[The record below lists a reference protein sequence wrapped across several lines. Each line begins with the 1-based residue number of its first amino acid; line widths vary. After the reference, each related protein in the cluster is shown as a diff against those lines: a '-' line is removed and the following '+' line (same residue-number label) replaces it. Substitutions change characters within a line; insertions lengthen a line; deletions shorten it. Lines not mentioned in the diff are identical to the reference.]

1 MKIGYLLNNLGQLL
15 SLFALIPFTWF
26 CVMIFITPLGI
37 AESNSRDDAVDAVF
51 RVLEKNIDAKLFFTD
66 QSYNYVIYPKER
78 IFCRT
83 LINQLFFSLKEISNK
98 KLLGYKCFRLGDT
111 TFRKDILERITKE
124 KEKSRLI
131 ELIGERS
138 YQKLVNNYS

>member
-1 MKIGYLLNNLGQLL
+1 
-15 SLFALIPFTWF
+15 
-26 CVMIFITPLGI
+26 MIFITPLGI
-37 AESNSRDDAVDAVF
+37 AESNYLDDAVDEIF
-51 RVLEKNIDAKLFFTD
+51 RVLEKILKLNYFFTD
-66 QSYNYVIYPKER
+66 QSYNNVIYPKER

-138 YQKLVNNYS
+138 YQKFT